1 MFAEDIKQK
10 ARNILCDFYES
21 NETLIKQLSNGY
33 GSQVN
38 DVQYKNVHGKRED
51 GLILNSSLIIGILC
65 SFDQEMSSIVE
76 LFCSATNNDVD
87 KIIEVLDLKYAYQYL
102 IDERNKERQ
111 EKEKA
116 QQEIESSDYVSP
128 LDDLRQKIIEA
139 PTS

>member
-1 MFAEDIKQK
+1 M
-10 ARNILCDFYES
+10 
-21 NETLIKQLSNGY
+21 
-33 GSQVN
+33 
-38 DVQYKNVHGKRED
+38 
-51 GLILNSSLIIGILC
+51 C